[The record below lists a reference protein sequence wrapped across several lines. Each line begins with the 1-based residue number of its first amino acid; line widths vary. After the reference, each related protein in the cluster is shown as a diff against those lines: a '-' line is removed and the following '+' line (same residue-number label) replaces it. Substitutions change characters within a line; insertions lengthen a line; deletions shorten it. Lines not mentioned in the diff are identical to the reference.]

1 MAEKN
6 IYQFD
11 SEKHN
16 LVIGTILVNDYA
28 DDVKITIA
36 YDSEFKTVTK
46 GVDGAR
52 SVNQSH
58 DRDASIK
65 VKILQNSPI
74 VAILDKMAMA
84 DGKNGMF
91 PVAYVNSSGDGTLG
105 SFSSNAFFKKVPDR
119 TIQQDAKGLE
129 YEIHAINLKQA

>member
-1 MAEKN
+1 MEKN
-6 IYQFD
+6 IFQFD
-11 SEKHN
+11 SERHN
-16 LVIGTILVNDYA
+16 LVINGILMNDYA
-28 DDVKITIA
+28 EDVKITIA

-65 VKILQNSPI
+65 VKILQNSPL
-74 VAILDKMAMA
+74 VAILDILALQ
-84 DGKNGMF
+84 DGKGGMS

-105 SFSSNAFFKKVPDR
+105 SFSSNAFFKKVPDK

-129 YEIHAINLKQA
+129 YEIHAINLKQV